1 MKKLFSAFTAVL
13 LAFCFISCAPQEFSD
28 RSSKNEGSV
37 SLSIRSPRTIS
48 PAEGISYK
56 DVPEWTVTFQ
66 DKNAKY
72 DVITVENV
80 NFNSSPQEIRLPLG
94 TYNVTLNG
102 TANNSTLGE
111 TAQPVPFYGEASVT
125 VKKDEIIP
133 ISVFVAPKK
142 SNGGTGSFNFT
153 VNISG
158 LEQFPDSVFE
168 SKLIPSYLY
177 LCVRNV

>member
-13 LAFCFISCAPQEFSD
+13 LAFCFISCAPQELSD

-48 PAEGISYK
+48 PAEGISYTN
-56 DVPEWTVTFQ
+56 VPEWTVTFK
-66 DKNAKY
+66 DRDAKY

-102 TANNSTLGE
+102 TANNSTSEETG
-111 TAQPVPFYGEASVT
+111 TAQTVPFYGEASVT
-125 VKKDEIIP
+125 VVEGTPVP
-133 ISVFVAPKK
+133 ISVFVAPKQ
-142 SNGGTGSFNFT
+142 SGTGSFNFT
-153 VNISG
+153 VTTSG
-158 LEQFPDSVFE
+158 EFGNYTPVVSGNYFTVSLTP
-168 SKLIPSYLY
+168 Y
-177 LCVRNV
+177 